1 VTIVLFLWGRWR
13 HDLIAL
19 ASLLACVV
27 TGLVPATEAFSG
39 FGHPAVIT
47 VACVLILSQGLRNTG
62 TVDVLAQRVMPTTDS
77 PTLSITALMLLGA
90 VLSAFMNNV
99 GAMALLMPIAIKTAA
114 RHEIPPGKMLMPL
127 AFATILGGMTT
138 LIGTPPNLI
147 VSGFRAEMGTS
158 FNMFDFSPVGIGV
171 AVTCL
176 VFLSLIGWR
185 LVPARVQS
193 DSGSF
198 DTGTYLTEV
207 HVPADSKTIGMT
219 IRSVQE
225 KLEGADAQVV
235 GMARNEFRVMAPVSN
250 RKVRENDVLIIEAE
264 PESLA
269 AVLSSLDIRMEE
281 PEQPEDPE
289 QASDEKVAGESSDQK
304 DSEED
309 DESAEES
316 KKSNH
321 YDEILLAEMVAM
333 PDSLLIGRSSED
345 LSLGAGHGL
354 NLLAISRQGRRS
366 IKRLRSTPI
375 MAGDVMLLQGAPE
388 AIAAFSTEFSAVPL
402 AERSVTIPDRGR
414 ASLATIVMGVA
425 IAGAAFGLLPAAVSF
440 AAGVVCY
447 AVFRI
452 VKPRNLYDAVDWP
465 VIVLLGAL
473 LPVAG
478 AMSSTGAAD
487 LLANGLLN
495 LVAQN
500 NPVIALALVLVI
512 TMTLSDF
519 MNNAATA
526 AVMCPIAI
534 GIAFQVDASP
544 DSFLMA
550 VAIG

>member
-1 VTIVLFLWGRWR
+1 MAPRILSLVV
-13 HDLIAL
+13 AV
-19 ASLLACVV
+19 LLAAAPLAARAQIASPHAHEIPDWFAQTFLDFRDDVRDAAKQGKRLMVYFGQDGCPYCAALFK
-27 TGLVPATEAFSG
+27 TNFTQPRLVEKT
-39 FGHPAVIT
+39 
-47 VACVLILSQGLRNTG
+47 
-62 TVDVLAQRVMPTTDS
+62 QR
-77 PTLSITALMLLGA
+77 
-90 VLSAFMNNV
+90 
-99 GAMALLMPIAIKTAA
+99 LLMPIAIKTAA

-281 PEQPEDPE
+281 PEQPEDPK
-289 QASDEKVAGESSDQK
+289 QASDEEVAGESSDQK

-316 KKSNH
+316 KKSDH

-425 IAGAAFGLLPAAVSF
+425 IVGAAFGLLPAAVSF

-550 VAIG
+550 V